1 MIIYPGIVLS
11 FAKNFRKVKEKR
23 MEREKESGKEV
34 KVSDFQ
40 LFVTAPVLVEQLPVE
55 YTARY
60 FSSPVPGHY
69 SFSEKVKR

>member
-1 MIIYPGIVLS
+1 
-11 FAKNFRKVKEKR
+11 

-55 YTARY
+55 YTAQY